1 MKYMLDTD
9 TCIYAIK
16 RRGNVLDQI
25 LAHDPAEI
33 CISAITYSEL
43 NCGVEKSSSRERNRI
58 ALLSF
63 LAEIEVEDYDDLA
76 AEEYG
81 TVRAALERRGEP
93 IGAMDLLIAAHA
105 RSIGATVVTNNTR
118 EFGRVDELR
127 MENWL

>member
-16 RRGNVLDQI
+16 RCGNVLDQI

-105 RSIGATVVTNNTR
+105 RSIGATIVTNNTR